1 MPIQFSDEFLDK
13 WEHIISDVAATEVP
27 LECIKK
33 VIFRLHG
40 RRQRTLNLQML
51 RKQGLQVEEIET
63 ILSRTLLELEEQLRD
78 VDFLVDIGAVAEL
91 VQPET
96 DKLLSSLK

>member
-1 MPIQFSDEFLDK
+1 
-13 WEHIISDVAATEVP
+13 
-27 LECIKK
+27 
-33 VIFRLHG
+33 
-40 RRQRTLNLQML
+40 LNLQAL
-51 RKQGLQVEEIET
+51 RKQGLQIEEIET